1 MKDSGRARSVVVTG
15 GAGFLGSHLCERLL
29 GMGHAVACV
38 DDLSTGLLENIEP
51 FLGNPA
57 FTFVNAEVPSTAAD
71 AAARAWR
78 PAFVVHMAS
87 PASPVDFA
95 PMSLRI
101 LRCGSHGTEWG
112 LELAHRTGARFV
124 LASTSEVYG
133 VPAVHPQV
141 ESYWGNVN
149 PIGIRSVYDEAK
161 RYAEAMTMAYHR
173 THRTDVAIMRIFN
186 TYGPRMRTDDGRLV
200 PQLIGEALAG
210 RAMTINGD
218 GEQTRSLC
226 YVDDL
231 VDGIVRLMD
240 SDVPGPV
247 NLGNPEEHTVNEI
260 AELIADLTHT
270 STGRAHTPARADDP
284 GRRRPDI
291 TQARQ
296 LLGWR
301 PSTPVR
307 AGLELTVDWFRAHTG
322 QVRVQA
328 RRDG

>member
-1 MKDSGRARSVVVTG
+1 MKHSGRAPSVVVTG

-29 GMGHAVACV
+29 GTGQTVACV
-38 DDLSTGLLENIEP
+38 DDLSTGTRENIEP
-51 FLGNPA
+51 FLGNPG
-57 FTFVNAEVPSTAAD
+57 FTFVNAEVPSAAAD
-71 AAARAWR
+71 AAAGPWR
-78 PAFVVHMAS
+78 PAYIVHLAS

-112 LELAHRTGARFV
+112 LELARRAGARFV
-124 LASTSEVYG
+124 MASTSEVYG

-173 THRTDVAIMRIFN
+173 TYGTNVAIMRIFN

-260 AELIADLTHT
+260 ADLIADLTRT

-301 PSTPVR
+301 PSTPVK
-307 AGLELTVDWFRAHTG
+307 AGLELTVDWFQAQTG
-322 QVRVQA
+322 RVRVQA
-328 RRDG
+328 QRDG

>member
-1 MKDSGRARSVVVTG
+1 MKNSGRAPSVVVTG

-38 DDLSTGLLENIEP
+38 DDLSTGMMDNIEP

-57 FTFVNAEVPSTAAD
+57 FAFVNAEVPSAAAD
-71 AAARAWR
+71 AAARGWQ
-78 PAFVVHMAS
+78 PEYVVHMAS

-95 PMSLRI
+95 SMSLRI

-112 LELAHRTGARFV
+112 LELAHRAGARFV
-124 LASTSEVYG
+124 MASTSEVYG

-149 PIGIRSVYDEAK
+149 PIGVRSVYDEAK

-173 THRTDVAIMRIFN
+173 TYGTDVAIMRIFN

-231 VDGIVRLMD
+231 IDGVVQLMD
-240 SDVPGPV
+240 SDVRGPV
-247 NLGNPEEHTVNEI
+247 NLGNPEEYTVNEI
-260 AELIADLTHT
+260 ADLIADLTRT
-270 STGRAHTPARADDP
+270 SPGRAHTPARADDP
-284 GRRRPDI
+284 SRRRPDI

-296 LLGWR
+296 LLGWH

-307 AGLELTVDWFRAHTG
+307 AGLELTVDWFRAHIG

-328 RRDG
+328 RQNG